1 MRSVFEWVFVMT
13 AQRTE
18 RRRAVALGRWLFLA
32 NTAAIG
38 EVWDAK

>member
-1 MRSVFEWVFVMT
+1 MT

-18 RRRAVALGRWLFLA
+18 RRQTVALGRWLFVA
-32 NTAAIG
+32 NTVAIG